1 MSFLRTASTRR
12 LLAVLAAA
20 AVVAAAGTAIAL
32 AAGGGGPVP
41 PAKPL
46 AGAVHDA
53 LAAPPVRGVTARV
66 KFTNHLIDSAGLEG
80 AAPLLKGGSGRLWLT
95 KGQIRLE
102 LQSDQGDAQIV
113 SDGKTFWVY
122 DVSSHTVYRGTL
134 PSERKSEPAHREEH
148 AAPSVAEIQ
157 KAIGR
162 LGRHGEVSGASPADV
177 AGQPA
182 YQVRLAPH
190 DGGLVDSGQ
199 LSFDAGHGVPLSIG
213 IYAKGDSSP
222 VLQLEATDISFGSV
236 PASRFSVSP
245 PKGAKVVDV
254 STGGSKETAAK
265 THQKSGREVSGRAA
279 VAKALPFKLAAP
291 SALAGKQLAD
301 VHLADWKGSSGA
313 VATYGRGLG
322 GIAVIERK
330 ADKADKASRAP
341 RRGGEGDRHSLS
353 LPQVK
358 VNGVSAE
365 ELATPLGTMI
375 RLERAGV
382 SYVVVGSV
390 SRTTA
395 ETAARS
401 LAP

>member
-53 LAAPPVRGVTARV
+53 LAGPPVQGVTARV

-95 KGQIRLE
+95 KGHIRLE

-122 DVSSHTVYRGTL
+122 DVSSHTVYRGAV
-134 PSERKSEPAHREEH
+134 PAERKAEPAQREKH
-148 AAPSVAEIQ
+148 AAPSLAEIE

-162 LGRHGEVSGASPADV
+162 LGQHADVSGASPSDV

-182 YQVRLAPH
+182 YQVRVAPH
-190 DGGLVDSGQ
+190 DGGLVDFGQ
-199 LSFDAGHGVPLSIG
+199 LAFDAGHGVPLSVG
-213 IYAKGDSSP
+213 IYAKGVSAP

-254 STGGSKETAAK
+254 STGGSKDTASK
-265 THQKSGREVSGRAA
+265 KHKGGREVKGRAA

-330 ADKADKASRAP
+330 ADKAHKASQAP
-341 RRGGEGDRHSLS
+341 RHGGEGDRHSLS

-358 VNGVSAE
+358 INGVSAE

-375 RLERAGV
+375 RFEHAGV

-401 LAP
+401 LVP